1 MLPLLPLTS
10 SGSEQGLCSV
20 SNMEQIWPAVRQ
32 KNLWISKVKLFYYKI
47 TLLCSTHSSA
57 YLSWMWMQ
65 AAIILHYKENT
76 KKITKTK
83 KTYQPL
89 LQIQSKQ
96 VLIICRQYFAM
107 YQSYSFILKKII
119 TLLYLIVGDTEL
131 IIWASQEE
139 VNVIL
144 NLLYI
149 FRVT

>member
-1 MLPLLPLTS
+1 
-10 SGSEQGLCSV
+10 
-20 SNMEQIWPAVRQ
+20 
-32 KNLWISKVKLFYYKI
+32 
-47 TLLCSTHSSA
+47 
-57 YLSWMWMQ
+57 MQ